1 MSLRLYCK
9 YTGSYI
15 RYSRN
20 RSGAGK
26 SGKSG
31 AGAEHQLRT
40 ASQHGEKFKK
50 ERLGDQCFST
60 KIVLT

>member
-15 RYSRN
+15 LPEPEWSRKKWS
-20 RSGAGK
+20 RSRKLIKDGFATRGK
-26 SGKSG
+26 RKD
-31 AGAEHQLRT
+31 
-40 ASQHGEKFKK
+40 
-50 ERLGDQCFST
+50 RLGDQCFST